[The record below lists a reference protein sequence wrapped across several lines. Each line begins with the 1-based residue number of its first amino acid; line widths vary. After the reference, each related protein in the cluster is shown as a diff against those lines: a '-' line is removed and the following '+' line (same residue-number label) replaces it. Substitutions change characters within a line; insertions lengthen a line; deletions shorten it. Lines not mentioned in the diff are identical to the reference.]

1 MCLFMLADSEEG
13 WIFQKVESTKKVQGF
28 FLALLQIEKK
38 GSVLG
43 NGLLLSCDPLNV
55 LQNTFL

>member
-1 MCLFMLADSEEG
+1 MFADSEEG

-38 GSVLG
+38 VVCWG

>member
-38 GSVLG
+38 VV
-43 NGLLLSCDPLNV
+43 CWAMV
-55 LQNTFL
+55 CCFLVTH